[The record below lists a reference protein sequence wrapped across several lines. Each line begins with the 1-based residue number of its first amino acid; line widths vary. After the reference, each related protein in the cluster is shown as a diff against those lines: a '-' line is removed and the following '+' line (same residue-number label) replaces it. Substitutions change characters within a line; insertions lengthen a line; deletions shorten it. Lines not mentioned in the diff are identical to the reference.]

1 MVKVERMTMAH
12 GLNAISPFHDLE
24 LVEFIASV
32 PSHLKINGTTRKY
45 IMREA
50 LRPLLPEHTL
60 NKRKQGFAM
69 PIGDWLATKM
79 SDYVRDVLLDS
90 KTLNRGYFDKRFM
103 TKMVGDFLTGR
114 TDYASGNEATII
126 SLITL
131 ELWHRVFIDG

>member
-1 MVKVERMTMAH
+1 MSV
-12 GLNAISPFHDLE
+12 FHDLE

-32 PSHLKINGTTRKY
+32 PSHLKINGNIRKY

-69 PIGDWLATKM
+69 PIGEWLVTQM
-79 SDYVRDVLLDS
+79 PDYVRDVLLDS
-90 KTLNRGYFDKRFM
+90 KTLSRGYFKKKFM
-103 TKMVGDFLTGR
+103 RKMVEDFLAGK
-114 TDYASGNEATII
+114 TDYASGDEATII

-131 ELWHRVFIDG
+131 ELWHKIFIDN